1 MKEPVNMDTNDK
13 ITIGAWTLRL
23 ASGLLSDGKSAEVY
37 LEPRLATLFYLLG
50 KHPNQLVTR
59 KQLIEHIWNE
69 TFVNEESLTKAV
81 SDLRKLLATHFEDPP
96 QIRTIPKRG
105 YKMVIATTERKKTIW
120 KTVGKIGFW
129 GIVGFVLMI
138 LVIRGL
144 NY

>member
-1 MKEPVNMDTNDK
+1 MNKPDDNSAKDK
-13 ITIGAWTLRL
+13 IKIDAWTLML
-23 ASGLLSDGKSAEVY
+23 TSGLLTDGKSTEVY